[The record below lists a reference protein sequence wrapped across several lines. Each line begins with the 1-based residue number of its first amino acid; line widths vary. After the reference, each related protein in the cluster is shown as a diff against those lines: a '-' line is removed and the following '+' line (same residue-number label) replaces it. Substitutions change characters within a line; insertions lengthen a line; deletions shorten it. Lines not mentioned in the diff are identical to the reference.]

1 MKRIKI
7 LLLATIC
14 LLFTATKAEAQEA
27 AAQNDS
33 IVTAIKIKNLNKRK
47 ASLQK
52 QIAAEDKKRNNVTE
66 GATPET
72 QERRRDRQDSICL
85 QLRSNL
91 VEVELE
97 LKELGANRKQN
108 NKGIGI

>member
-1 MKRIKI
+1 MKNIKI
-7 LLLATIC
+7 LLLAAVG
-14 LLFTATKAEAQEA
+14 LLFAAAEVKAQGT

-33 IVTAIKIKNLNKRK
+33 TVTAIKIKNLNKRK
-47 ASLQK
+47 AQLQK

-85 QLRSNL
+85 QLRSDL

-97 LKELGANRKQN
+97 LKEMGANRKQ
-108 NKGIGI
+108 KIIKE

>member
-1 MKRIKI
+1 MKNIKI
-7 LLLATIC
+7 LLLAAAV
-14 LLFTATKAEAQEA
+14 LLFATVEAKAQGT
-27 AAQNDS
+27 AAQKDS
-33 IVTAIKIKNLNKRK
+33 TVTAIKIKNLNKRK
-47 ASLQK
+47 AQLQK

-85 QLRSNL
+85 QLRSDL

-97 LKELGANRKQN
+97 LKEIGANRKQ
-108 NKGIGI
+108 KIIKE